1 MKRCPPLVAEFGAS
15 PPLAEMLLRHMGWFE
30 AADAIVSSMEKA
42 ISEKIVTYDF
52 ARQMPDAKK
61 VSCSGF
67 GQAMIER
74 M

>member
-1 MKRCPPLVAEFGAS
+1 M
-15 PPLAEMLLRHMGWFE
+15 MLRHMGWFE
-30 AADAIVSSMEKA
+30 AADSIVKSIEKA
-42 ISEKIVTYDF
+42 IGDKVVTYDF
-52 ARQMPDAKK
+52 ARQREGAKK